1 MLLIIVVPCDFLRAR
16 PFSLLPCVCIY
27 VYICIVIPRC
37 EKKYIEVF
45 LDLKIFQGILF
56 NFVGSTLKLFALEKD
71 EVKRM
76 FDFEWEKVI
85 LPFVMN
91 LQIFQFRVV
100 SNFP

>member
-1 MLLIIVVPCDFLRAR
+1 MYCNSALRKK
-16 PFSLLPCVCIY
+16 IY
-27 VYICIVIPRC
+27 RGVSR
-37 EKKYIEVF
+37 F
-45 LDLKIFQGILF
+45 MKIFQGILF
-56 NFVGSTLKLFALEKD
+56 NFVGSTLKLFALEKN

>member
-1 MLLIIVVPCDFLRAR
+1 MLLIIVVPCDFCAPSHSRFF
-16 PFSLLPCVCIY
+16 PVC
-27 VYICIVIPRC
+27 VYIFVCIVIPRC

-56 NFVGSTLKLFALEKD
+56 NFVGSTLKLFALEKN